1 VADDV
6 YRDPTGGQELAV
18 DRLRAHIR
26 QAEAQLRS
34 LKPALLPDD
43 ELRRLQRARRR
54 LKRGALSP
62 PRTMQLRLL
71 EEYAELLDHLLARLP
86 GLVKAY
92 SRPSNVIPEPHTL
105 LPGDPSRLRL
115 YTRRELARSEA
126 LRDHATVLES
136 ILGRM
141 DLQAEIYG
149 VEDPPFWR
157 EVQVLLGPA
166 AATRRAVCAKLRC
179 RATPVALAWH
189 WRPLPVGD
197 RLHIEETTMR
207 LATSVAR
214 GVPELRL
221 QPRSL
226 WRLLRGGTLPTGDRR
241 FDARFLLVARTAA
254 ATVVVDPPLRAAL
267 LRLAHV
273 GPTPMVEVS
282 DCTAEISW
290 RCRDLGHVQLA
301 RAIQVLEQ
309 LRNARVPV
317 ADRG

>member
-1 VADDV
+1 M
-6 YRDPTGGQELAV
+6 

-26 QAEAQLRS
+26 QAEAQLRG
-34 LKPALLPDD
+34 LKPELLPDD

-54 LKRGALSP
+54 LKRGPLSP
-62 PRTMQLRLL
+62 PRSMQLRQL
-71 EEYAELLDHLLARLP
+71 EEYAELLDRVLDRLP

-92 SRPSNVIPEPHTL
+92 SRPSNVIPEPYTL
-105 LPGDPSRLRL
+105 LPGNPSRLRL
-115 YTRRELARSEA
+115 YTRRDLTHSDA

-149 VEDPPFWR
+149 VEEPPFWR
-157 EVQVLLGPA
+157 EMQFLFGP

-197 RLHIEETTMR
+197 LLQIEETTML

-221 QPRSL
+221 RPRSL

-241 FDARFLLVARTAA
+241 FDARFLLTTRTAA
-254 ATVVVDPPLRAAL
+254 ATVVVDPPLRSAL
-267 LRLAHV
+267 LRLAQM
-273 GPTPMVEVS
+273 GPAPTVEVS

-290 RCRDLGHVQLA
+290 ICRNLSHVQLA
-301 RAIQVLEQ
+301 RAIDVLEQ